1 MRAAAAPLALI
12 ALLASGA
19 ASAQDSRELRDSRM
33 RLDSIREHRA
43 RLEQEMETLH
53 SRVRSTSSEVENIAR
68 QRAASA
74 AAVQELDLQSTLL
87 GDQVELSQLELD
99 ATRQRLADRIAG
111 LHARLRSIYKRGR
124 LHSVRVLLSAQDF
137 GDLLSR
143 YKYLQLIASHDRQVV
158 EQVRRLTSQLARQ
171 QERLEQA
178 LRQLEGL
185 RQEKNGELAQLER
198 LELESG
204 RALASYRVAEA
215 EAEAQLDEAEAAE
228 STLTALIAELER
240 ERREAES
247 RRLTSSGPAVPGSI
261 STRDLGALDWPVEG
275 EIIYR
280 FGPERK
286 PTGVTLVN
294 KGIGI
299 AAEPGTPVKAVE
311 AGVVAIAR
319 VLEGSGATVMID
331 HGAGYYTL
339 YMYLGSI
346 EVAEASAATDGQVIG
361 TVGGEQTPEGPH
373 LYFQVRAPLQPGVP
387 EAVDPLTWLRNRPRD
402 R

>member
-143 YKYLQLIASHDRQVV
+143 YKYLQLIASHDRQDRKSVV
-158 EQVRRLTSQLARQ
+158 
-171 QERLEQA
+171 
-178 LRQLEGL
+178 
-185 RQEKNGELAQLER
+185 
-198 LELESG
+198 
-204 RALASYRVAEA
+204 
-215 EAEAQLDEAEAAE
+215 
-228 STLTALIAELER
+228 
-240 ERREAES
+240 
-247 RRLTSSGPAVPGSI
+247 
-261 STRDLGALDWPVEG
+261 
-275 EIIYR
+275 
-280 FGPERK
+280 
-286 PTGVTLVN
+286 
-294 KGIGI
+294 
-299 AAEPGTPVKAVE
+299 
-311 AGVVAIAR
+311 
-319 VLEGSGATVMID
+319 
-331 HGAGYYTL
+331 
-339 YMYLGSI
+339 
-346 EVAEASAATDGQVIG
+346 
-361 TVGGEQTPEGPH
+361 
-373 LYFQVRAPLQPGVP
+373 
-387 EAVDPLTWLRNRPRD
+387 
-402 R
+402 